1 MTLKTFKKE
10 ETFKAVHFT
19 KENLKEVEK
28 FLNACIGRNSWDLY
42 KKVDKSS
49 DKEELLIVCK
59 VKNNANFQWT
69 YCREDCWI
77 LCYGETLNDSVIR
90 VFTSEINWYQEIEAS
105 YKIGDWP
112 RDGKFI
118 ETDPGKDSCY
128 LFISNDATETGKKM
142 IRMMDSYCESYNK
155 GVARYSH
162 SNEKFTI
169 SYQSAIE
176 RYIFHR
182 IWKVEKVKENLYRLC
197 YDYVSTNFSE
207 E

>member
-42 KKVDKSS
+42 KKVNKSS

-90 VFTSEINWYQEIEAS
+90 VFTSETS
-105 YKIGDWP
+105 
-112 RDGKFI
+112 
-118 ETDPGKDSCY
+118 
-128 LFISNDATETGKKM
+128 
-142 IRMMDSYCESYNK
+142 
-155 GVARYSH
+155 
-162 SNEKFTI
+162 
-169 SYQSAIE
+169 
-176 RYIFHR
+176 
-182 IWKVEKVKENLYRLC
+182 
-197 YDYVSTNFSE
+197 
-207 E
+207 